1 MLKKIITYIYNIL
14 ISQFI
19 IVLLSVNYFIL
30 RLIYKD

>member
-19 IVLLSVNYFIL
+19 IVLLNVNYFIL